1 MTVGTGIFL
10 SAIFIGFIALFVA
23 TKDRWKWKKIVL
35 WFGGIVG
42 LFVIGFFGLLAYE
55 NRPDPPEK
63 LAEFWNIPLDMSQD
77 EVLFRKGKPSFIVDE
92 GPNAEWLFTYDK
104 GYANY
109 SFEVLFKD
117 NKVRTVFYRGPSYES
132 PNVGGVDIGNSQEQL
147 IKAFGQPSSIS
158 NSNDSLRRFVHFSK
172 YNLFAG
178 LEMNQVI
185 GFGIYNPAYGDLE
198 FAKDA
203 EKRPW
208 DDDPVI
214 VPANDLP

>member
-10 SAIFIGFIALFVA
+10 SAIFLGFIALFVA

-35 WFGGIVG
+35 WFVGIVG
-42 LFVIGFFGLLAYE
+42 LFVIGLFGLLAYD
-55 NRPDPPEK
+55 NRPDQPEK
-63 LAEFWNIPLDMSQD
+63 LAEFWNIHLDMSQD
-77 EVLFRKGKPSFIVDE
+77 EVLFRKGKPSFMVDE
-92 GPNAEWLFTYDK
+92 GPNAEWLFTFDK

-109 SFEVLFKD
+109 QFEISFKD
-117 NKVRTVFYRGPSYES
+117 NKVRYVFYRGPSYEA
-132 PNVGGVDIGNSQEQL
+132 PNVGGLDIGNSQEQL

-185 GFGIYNPAYGDLE
+185 GFGIYNPAYGDLK
-198 FAKDA
+198 FAQ
-203 EKRPW
+203 
-208 DDDPVI
+208 VG
-214 VPANDLP
+214 VNN